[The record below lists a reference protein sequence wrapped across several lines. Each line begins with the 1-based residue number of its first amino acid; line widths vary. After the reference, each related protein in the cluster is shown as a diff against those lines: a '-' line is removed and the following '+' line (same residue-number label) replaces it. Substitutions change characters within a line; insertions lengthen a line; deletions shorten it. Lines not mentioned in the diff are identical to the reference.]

1 MKTRQPRTPL
11 IVAGLIAALGLGIGL
26 GATAIAVLG
35 NEPATIVRQVT
46 VSDSEPA
53 VAADGLTI
61 GQIYERASKAVV
73 EIAVTAGGSS
83 FSDPATRAQGSGFV
97 LDRDGHIVTN
107 QHVVSGAGS
116 ISVSFWNGT

>member
-61 GQIYERASKAVV
+61 GQIYERDRKSVV
-73 EIAVTAGGSS
+73 
-83 FSDPATRAQGSGFV
+83 
-97 LDRDGHIVTN
+97 
-107 QHVVSGAGS
+107 
-116 ISVSFWNGT
+116 